1 MFAHFQE
8 YHRNHEKNKK
18 FIYLQPSVNKTIPPV
33 FFCLALNAFPDIGSF
48 VQIEKKNL
56 TKKSQEVLE

>member
-8 YHRNHEKNKK
+8 YHRNHEKSKK
-18 FIYLQPSVNKTIPPV
+18 FIYLQPSVNKAIPPF

-56 TKKSQEVLE
+56 TKKSQEVSE